1 MDRRRFL
8 KGSTALAGATAISP
22 WWLSACTRASSGVLV
37 NDIHSQLNATTV
49 SGVATPGSLDELIAS
64 VRGLPRGDALAV
76 AGGRHAMGGQQFASG
91 SRLIQMNA
99 LNRIL
104 TIDSQRG
111 LVEVEAGI
119 QWPELVAGLHERQAG
134 AERQWGIVQKQTG
147 ADRLSI
153 GGALAANIHGRG
165 LALKPM
171 VGDVESFTLI
181 APDGTVVECSRN
193 ENSELFG
200 LVIGGYG
207 LFGIVATVRL
217 RLTPRTLIERV
228 VEVADI
234 DTLPTRIADR
244 VADGYLYGDGQFD
257 INPAADGFLRR
268 CVFSAYRPAPPGATI
283 KPGQKQL
290 APEDWQRLLLMTH
303 SDKASVFDVYA
314 DYYLSTSG
322 QVYWSDTHQ
331 MSTYIDD
338 YHPTIGAGTEMISE
352 VYAPRARLGELMDR
366 LREDF
371 RQHDVDVIYGTVRFI
386 ERDDET
392 FLPWAREP
400 FACVVLNFHVD
411 HGAAGI
417 EKASRDFQRLID
429 HSLAVDGSYFLTY
442 HRWARRDQVER
453 AYPQFEAFLREKRV
467 WDPDERFQSDWY
479 RHYRAMFR

>member
-8 KGSTALAGATAISP
+8 KGSTALAGAATLGP
-22 WWLSACTRASSGVLV
+22 WWLSACTRAAPGITV

-49 SGVATPGSLDELIAS
+49 SKVMTPQSLNELVSSIRA
-64 VRGLPRGDALAV
+64 LPRGEALAV

-91 SRLIQMNA
+91 SALVQMDG
-99 LNRIL
+99 LNRVL
-104 TIDSQRG
+104 ALDAERG
-111 LVEVEAGI
+111 FVDVEAGI
-119 QWPELVAGLHERQAG
+119 QWPELITGLHERQAG
-134 AERQWGIVQKQTG
+134 TARQWGIIQKQTG

-153 GGALAANIHGRG
+153 GGGLAANIHGRG
-165 LALKPM
+165 LQLQPM

-181 APDGTVVECSRN
+181 APDGSTVSCSRD
-193 ENSELFG
+193 ENPELFG
-200 LVIGGYG
+200 LAIGGYG
-207 LFGIVATVRL
+207 LFGVIATVRL

-234 DTLPTRIADR
+234 DTLPARISDRIAD
-244 VADGYLYGDGQFD
+244 GFLYGDGQFD
-257 INPAADGFLRR
+257 INPATDGFLRR
-268 CVFSAYRPAPPGATI
+268 CVFSAYRPASPGAGI
-283 KPGQKQL
+283 APDQKKL

-366 LREDF
+366 LRDDF
-371 RQHDVDVIYGTVRFI
+371 RRHDVDVIYGTVRFI
-386 ERDDET
+386 ERDDTT

-400 FACVVLNFHVD
+400 YACVVLNFHVD

-417 EKASRDFQRLID
+417 EKARGDFQRLID
-429 HSLAVDGSYFLTY
+429 HSLALDGSYFLTY

-453 AYPQFEAFLREKRV
+453 AYPQFEAFLREKQA

-479 RHYRAMFR
+479 RHYRAMFL